1 MKTPWI
7 VLFAV
12 VAGWGLAA
20 GVMWRTE
27 STQATRQTE
36 EVTKLKVE
44 NARLTEQA
52 VAATEKARA
61 LESESAQL
69 RAARA
74 LAGSRLEPV
83 ESPTPAEAEAK
94 PKGPGGFLA
103 KMLKDPE
110 MRKMMAAQ
118 QASVLRGFYSD
129 FVKQAHLTPD
139 EVERFYQVLAD
150 RQTALMDS
158 SANMMSGSAVD
169 LKATTAVTN
178 ASDDALKQLLG
189 PARYGQYQ
197 DFEKTL
203 GDRIQ
208 VQQFNQQLGAEG
220 SPLQDSQSQALI
232 KIMSEEQANMPSF
245 KSPNGAGMKQAM
257 NMSQADIDQ
266 YAQQVEATNQ
276 RVYIRAAS
284 VLTPAQLPVFKTFQ
298 SNMENAQV
306 AGLKMTQQM
315 FKGDQ

>member
-208 VQQFNQQLGAEG
+208 VQQFSQQLGPVGA
-220 SPLQDSQSQALI
+220 PLQDYQTQALI
-232 KIMSEEQANMPSF
+232 QIMSQERANLPS
-245 KSPNGAGMKQAM
+245 PQTGGAGMASLTPDQIDEYSKQVDAM
-257 NMSQADIDQ
+257 
-266 YAQQVEATNQ
+266 NQ
-276 RVYIRAAS
+276 RVYNRALS
-284 VLTPAQLPVFKTFQ
+284 VLTPPQLSAFATFQ
-298 SNMENAQV
+298 KNMANAQM
-306 AGLKMTQQM
+306 AGLKVTQQM
-315 FKGDQ
+315 FQGQ